1 MPARKPQALH
11 TRHATKSELEERA
24 AQEEMLQPGRS
35 LPVEPAR
42 FADHQ
47 VAGATWRRLM
57 REFNGVEGVIVTRLD
72 MDLLIDYCLLE
83 EQITEIDKM
92 RGMAY
97 ETWLT
102 LSKKYKMVKELGE
115 DEEAVLMAIKVVGAF
130 DAILKL
136 DGRADRKRDLL
147 LKMRQSLYLTPRA
160 RAGTAPK
167 GKKEEPPE
175 DPFEKML
182 NDFPRAVKSVSD
194 DSG

>member
-1 MPARKPQALH
+1 
-11 TRHATKSELEERA
+11 
-24 AQEEMLQPGRS
+24 
-35 LPVEPAR
+35 
-42 FADHQ
+42 
-47 VAGATWRRLM
+47 M

-92 RGMAY
+92 RGIAY

-102 LSKKYKMVKELGE
+102 LSKRYKTVKEIGE
-115 DEEAVLMAIKVVGAF
+115 DEEAARTAIKVVGAF

-136 DGRADRKRDLL
+136 DGRSDRKRDLL

-160 RAGTAPK
+160 RAGVAPK
-167 GKKEEPPE
+167 SKKEEAPE

-182 NDFPRAVKSVSD
+182 NELPRKIKQTEKASDGSD
-194 DSG
+194 DEE